1 MTPTVLSPLGT
12 LAQWK
17 FMCTCVGDAHTQT
30 SVIRDF
36 SKKGEV
42 GHIFCFD
49 ALFFGTKTVLSFEYC
64 RDMSI

>member
-1 MTPTVLSPLGT
+1 
-12 LAQWK
+12 
-17 FMCTCVGDAHTQT
+17 MCTCVGDAHTQT